1 MAQISPR
8 LTIAAAGLLSAIGAG
23 LMFNPQP
30 GNLTTAPSSTQAA
43 IIAQPVDAIPQPIP
57 LAYAVPGEQ
66 QAFVWGYVFSP
77 ELLPDLTWMQLS
89 QGTQYRLF
97 DEAHKCIGLVTPTG
111 EPKLLHWFP
120 DVCSPTTALPGEGV
134 ARG

>member
-1 MAQISPR
+1 MMTQISPR
-8 LTIAAAGLLSAIGAG
+8 LTLAAAGLVAAIGGG
-23 LMFNPQP
+23 LLFDTQP
-30 GNLTTAPSSTQAA
+30 GNLATVPSTTEAAIVPTTAAHSP
-43 IIAQPVDAIPQPIP
+43 P

-77 ELLPDLTWMQLS
+77 DLVPDLSWMQLQ
-89 QGTQYRLF
+89 QGVQYRLF
-97 DEAHKCIGLVTPTG
+97 DEAHQCIGIVTAAG

-120 DVCSPTTALPGEGV
+120 DICSPAVPQPGEGV